1 MASRTSSS
9 KGIWA
14 VSIAAAVVLGL
25 TAYVTLSGDDEEPGP
40 KGKGGASPS
49 VSGPASPSASYRAPE
64 DWTEPQRWAALPRG
78 ERTDNRG
85 SETRFPHTTQGAVA
99 MAAAANTTAIEAGR
113 SNVDEQLRIY
123 HSYVAKADQSPDT
136 AEQIELQAIQ
146 TDKALHKSMSVAVGQ
161 PLPAGAYVRSNVVG
175 FKVIKESADEVS
187 VFLLSRVV
195 RKDGETAEEASSYT
209 RVVNGVR
216 WEGGDWKLSGTVTQD
231 ALAAARRDGQPKMA
245 APGDEVFNRA
255 GWTAIREAS

>member
-1 MASRTSSS
+1 MASRTRNS

-25 TAYVTLSGDDEEPGP
+25 TAYVTLSGDDEDPGP

-49 VSGPASPSASYRAPE
+49 VSGPASPSASYQAPE

-78 ERTDNRG
+78 ERTDGRG
-85 SETRFPHTTQGAVA
+85 SETGFPHTTQGAVA
-99 MAAAANTTAIEAGR
+99 MAAANSTSIEAGR

-123 HSYVAKADQSPDT
+123 RAYVAKADQSPDT

-146 TDKALHKSMSVAVGQ
+146 TDKALHKSMNVAVGQ
-161 PLPAGAYVRSNVVG
+161 PLPAGAYVRTNVVG
-175 FKVIKESADEVS
+175 FKVIKESSDEVA

-195 RKDGETAEEASSYT
+195 RKNGETAKETSSYT

-216 WEGGDWKLSGTVTQD
+216 WEGGDWKLSGTVTQE
-231 ALAAARRDGQPKMA
+231 ALSAARKDGQPKMA
-245 APGDEVFNRA
+245 APGDEAFNEA